1 MMKLHYFETING
13 RKACVAAKHFNAPVE
28 FVRVN
33 LGKNEQSAP
42 AFLALNPNG
51 KVPVLETESGS
62 IWESNA
68 IMAFLARQAG
78 SDLLP
83 TDDRLVDVIRWLTWS
98 SEHFNRYTSRVYF
111 ENLVKQHFNIGPADA
126 AMVEEANGYI
136 LKYGAILNDH
146 LKGRRYVVGD
156 TLTIADFA
164 VGAALPY
171 ASAAKIPLDGFSEIS
186 RWTDRLNELPAWRDP
201 FPAAKA
207 AA

>member
-1 MMKLHYFETING
+1 MKLHYFETING
-13 RKACVAAKHFNAPVE
+13 RKACVAAKHLNAPVE

-33 LGKNEQSAP
+33 IGKGEQKTP
-42 AFLALNPNG
+42 AYLALNPNAR
-51 KVPVLETESGS
+51 VPVLETATGS

-68 IMAFLARQAG
+68 IMAYLAQMMG

-83 TDDRLVDVIRWLTWS
+83 TDQRLPEIVRWLAWS
-98 SEHFNRYTSRVYF
+98 SEHFNRYASRIYF
-111 ENLVKQHFNIGPADA
+111 ENLVKAHFNLGPADPP
-126 AMVEEANGYI
+126 MVEEANGYI
-136 LKYGAILNDH
+136 RKYGAILNDH

-171 ASAAKIPLDGFSEIS
+171 AESARIPLDGFTEIA
-186 RWTDRLNELPAWRDP
+186 RWGDRLNELPAWRDP
-201 FPAAKA
+201 YPATKA

>member
-1 MMKLHYFETING
+1 MKLHYFETING
-13 RKACVAAKHFNAPVE
+13 RKACVAAKHLNAPVE

-33 LGKNEQSAP
+33 LGKNEQAAP
-42 AFLALNPNG
+42 AYLALNPNG
-51 KVPVLETESGS
+51 KVPVLETETGS

-68 IMAFLARQAG
+68 IMAYLARHAG

-83 TDDRLVDVIRWLTWS
+83 TDDRITEVIRWLAWS
-98 SEHFNRYTSRVYF
+98 SEHLNRYASRVYF
-111 ENLVKQHFNIGPADA
+111 ENLVKPHFNIGPADA

-136 LKYGAILNDH
+136 RKYGAILNDH

-171 ASAAKIPLDGFSEIS
+171 ATAAKIPLDGFSEIA
-186 RWTDRLNELPAWRDP
+186 RWGDRLNELPAWRDP
-201 FPAAKA
+201 FPATKA

>member
-1 MMKLHYFETING
+1 MKLHYFETING
-13 RKACVAAKHFNAPVE
+13 RKACVAAKHLNAPVA

-33 LGKNEQSAP
+33 LGKNEHTTP
-42 AFLALNPNG
+42 AYLALNPNAR
-51 KVPVLETESGS
+51 VPVLETETGS

-68 IMAFLARQAG
+68 IMAYLAQRMG

-83 TDDRLVDVIRWLTWS
+83 TDQRLPEIVRWLAWS
-98 SEHFNRYTSRVYF
+98 SEHFNRYASRVYF
-111 ENLVKQHFNIGPADA
+111 ENLVKAQFGLGAADA
-126 AMVEEANGYI
+126 ALVEEANGYI
-136 LKYGAILNDH
+136 RKYGAVLDDH

-171 ASAAKIPLDGFSEIS
+171 AEGAKLPLDGFTGIA
-186 RWTDRLNELPAWRDP
+186 RWADRLNELPAWRDP
-201 FPAAKA
+201 YPATRA

>member
-1 MMKLHYFETING
+1 MKLHYFETING
-13 RKACVAAKHFNAPVE
+13 RKACVAAKHLNAPVE
-28 FVRVN
+28 FIRVD

-51 KVPVLETESGS
+51 KVPVLETATGS

-68 IMAFLARQAG
+68 IMAYLARQMG

-83 TDDRLVDVIRWLTWS
+83 TDERITELVRWLTWS
-98 SEHFNRYTSRVYF
+98 SEHFNRYASRIYF
-111 ENLVKQHFNIGPADA
+111 ENLVKAHFNVGPADA
-126 AMVEEANGYI
+126 AAVEEANGYI
-136 LKYGAILNDH
+136 RKYGAILNDH

-156 TLTIADFA
+156 GLTIADFA

-171 ASAAKIPLDGFSEIS
+171 AERAKIPLDGFTEIA
-186 RWTDRLNELPAWRDP
+186 RWADRLNELPAWRDP
-201 FPAAKA
+201 FPQTKA

>member
-1 MMKLHYFETING
+1 MKLHYFETING
-13 RKACVAAKHFNAPVE
+13 RKACVAAKHLNAPVE
-28 FVRVN
+28 FVHVN
-33 LGKNEQSAP
+33 IGKGEQSTP
-42 AFLALNPNG
+42 AFLALNPMG
-51 KVPVLETESGS
+51 RIPVLETETGA

-68 IMAFLARQAG
+68 IMTHLARRSG
-78 SDLLP
+78 SDLFP
-83 TDDRLVDVIRWLTWS
+83 TDDRLTDVVRWLAWS

-111 ENLVKQHFNIGPADA
+111 ENLVKAHFNIGPADT

-136 LKYGAILNDH
+136 RKYGAILNDH

-171 ASAAKIPLDGFSEIS
+171 AEGARIPLDGFTEIA
-186 RWTDRLNELPAWRDP
+186 RWADRLNELPAWRDP
-201 FPAAKA
+201 YPETKA

>member
-1 MMKLHYFETING
+1 MKLHYFETING
-13 RKACVAAKHFNAPVE
+13 RKACVAAKHLNAPVE

-33 LGKNEQSAP
+33 IGKNEHTSP
-42 AFLALNPNG
+42 AYLALNPNA

-68 IMAFLARQAG
+68 IMAYLAQRAG

-83 TDDRLVDVIRWLTWS
+83 TDTRLPDIVRWLAWS
-98 SEHFNRYTSRVYF
+98 SEHFNRYASRLYF
-111 ENLVKQHFNIGPADA
+111 ENLVKAHFNLGPADA
-126 AMVEEANGYI
+126 AMVDEANGYVR
-136 LKYGAILNDH
+136 KYGTILNDH

-171 ASAAKIPLDGFSEIS
+171 AERAKIPLDGFMEVA
-186 RWTDRLNELPAWRDP
+186 RWADRLNELPAWREP
-201 FPAAKA
+201 YPAAKA

>member
-1 MMKLHYFETING
+1 MKLHYFETING
-13 RKACVAAKHFNAPVE
+13 RKACVAAKHLNAPVE

-33 LGKNEQSAP
+33 LGKNEQAAP
-42 AFLALNPNG
+42 AYLALNPNG
-51 KVPVLETESGS
+51 KVPVLETETGS

-68 IMAFLARQAG
+68 IMAYLARKMG

-83 TDDRLVDVIRWLTWS
+83 TDDRIAEVIRWLAWS
-98 SEHFNRYTSRVYF
+98 SEHFNRYASRVYF

-136 LKYGAILNDH
+136 RKYGAILNEH

-156 TLTIADFA
+156 ALTIADFA

-171 ASAAKIPLDGFSEIS
+171 ATAARIPLDGFAEIA
-186 RWTDRLNELPAWRDP
+186 RWADRLNELPAWRDP
-201 FPAAKA
+201 FPATKA

>member
-1 MMKLHYFETING
+1 MKLHYFETING
-13 RKACVAAKHFNAPVE
+13 RKACVAAKHLNAPVE

-33 LGKNEQSAP
+33 LGKGEQSTP
-42 AFLALNPNG
+42 AFLAFNPNG
-51 KVPVLETESGS
+51 KVPVLETATGS

-68 IMAFLARQAG
+68 IMAYLAQKMN

-83 TDDRLVDVIRWLTWS
+83 TDARLPEVVRWLTWS

-111 ENLVKQHFNIGPADA
+111 ENLVKAHFNIGPADA

-136 LKYGAILNDH
+136 RKYGAILNDH

-156 TLTIADFA
+156 ALTIADFA

-171 ASAAKIPLDGFSEIS
+171 AKDAKIPLDGFSEIG
-186 RWTDRLNELPAWRDP
+186 RWADRLNELPAWRDP
-201 FPAAKA
+201 FPVSKA

>member
-1 MMKLHYFETING
+1 MKLHYFETING
-13 RKACVAAKHFNAPVE
+13 RKACVAAKHLNAPVA

-33 LGKNEQSAP
+33 LGKNEQTAP
-42 AFLALNPNG
+42 AYLALNPNG
-51 KVPVLETESGS
+51 KVPVLETETGS

-68 IMAFLARQAG
+68 IMAYLARKMG

-83 TDDRLVDVIRWLTWS
+83 TDERITEVVRWLTWS
-98 SEHFNRYTSRVYF
+98 SEHFNRYASRVYF
-111 ENLVKQHFNIGPADA
+111 ENLVKVHFNIGPADA

-136 LKYGAILNDH
+136 RKYGAILNDH

-171 ASAAKIPLDGFSEIS
+171 ATAARIPLDGFSEIA
-186 RWTDRLNELPAWRDP
+186 RWADRLNELPAWRDP
-201 FPAAKA
+201 YPETKA

>member
-1 MMKLHYFETING
+1 MKLHYFETING
-13 RKACVAAKHFNAPVE
+13 RKACVAAKHLNAPVE

-33 LGKNEQSAP
+33 LGKGEQSTP

-51 KVPVLETESGS
+51 KVPVLETATGS

-68 IMAFLARQAG
+68 IMAYLAQKMN

-83 TDDRLVDVIRWLTWS
+83 TDARLPEVVRWLTWS

-111 ENLVKQHFNIGPADA
+111 ENLVKAHFNIGPADA

-136 LKYGAILNDH
+136 RKYGAILNDH

-156 TLTIADFA
+156 ALTIADFA

-171 ASAAKIPLDGFSEIS
+171 AKDAKIPLDGFSEIG
-186 RWTDRLNELPAWRDP
+186 RWADRLNELQAWRDP
-201 FPAAKA
+201 FPVSKA